1 MTLMRV
7 LIAEDDSDIQKVI
20 RMSLKLRGIKEV
32 FVTENGEDCLAQVA
46 AANPDVILLDVMM
59 PKMDG
64 FETCRRLKNDPATKD
79 IPVIFLTAKAQHFE
93 VREGIDAG
101 AIGYLIKP
109 FDPMTLHDQI
119 VALLSRK

>member
-1 MTLMRV
+1 MTLARV
-7 LIAEDDSDIQKVI
+7 LIAEDDPDIQKVV
-20 RMSLKLRGIKEV
+20 RMSLKMRGVKDV
-32 FVTENGEDCLAQVA
+32 VVTDNGEDCLAQVSTV
-46 AANPDVILLDVMM
+46 NPDVILLDVMM

-64 FETCRRLKNDPATKD
+64 FEACRRLKSNPETKA

-101 AIGYLIKP
+101 ALGYLIKP

-119 VALLSRK
+119 VALLAKK